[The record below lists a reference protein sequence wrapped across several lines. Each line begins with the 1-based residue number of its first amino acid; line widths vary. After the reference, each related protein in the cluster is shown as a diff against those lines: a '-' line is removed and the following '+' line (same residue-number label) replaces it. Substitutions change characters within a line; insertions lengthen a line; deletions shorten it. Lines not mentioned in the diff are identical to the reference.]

1 MVIIKWSLIF
11 IILLFISGYQTQPR
25 ILEDI
30 QLITAIGYDYVSKDK
45 IKGIANIPI
54 TPLAED
60 TPPKNEVISGVGHTS
75 KNIRQI
81 LQARSPR
88 PLLSGRTEVVLFNK
102 KVAQQ
107 GVIEVI
113 DGLERDPSIGRDI
126 FLGVV
131 NGNVENMLNE
141 QYTIS
146 EFSAKY
152 ISELL
157 KQNMD
162 QNIPKTNFHH
172 FLYHYY
178 GKGMDPYMPI
188 LQKKGKFI
196 KINGTALFKE
206 AKFIDT
212 ISLEQS
218 FIMKMLSEGFQDGTY
233 ETKLPDGKFVTVQ
246 NMASKIKYTILEND
260 GNPIINIY
268 IRINGKVNEAQ
279 RITTMEGNVI
289 NSIEK
294 HVSSSITKEGEK
306 LLRHFQKLEIDPLG
320 LGHKA
325 SNQIRHFDI
334 KEWEDKYQQIPIH
347 VNIRV
352 KISNTGIID

>member
-1 MVIIKWSLIF
+1 MGIKWSLIF
-11 IILLFISGYQTQPR
+11 ILFLFTTGCYTKPR
-25 ILEDI
+25 VLEDI

-60 TPPKNEVISGVGHTS
+60 IPPKNEVISGEGHTS

-81 LQARSPR
+81 LQAKSPR

-126 FLGVV
+126 YLGVV
-131 NGNVENMLNE
+131 NGNVEEMLKE
-141 QYTIS
+141 QYSVS
-146 EFSAKY
+146 EFSSKY

-162 QNIPKTNFHH
+162 KNIPKTNFHH
-172 FLYHYY
+172 FLYYFY

-188 LQKKGKFI
+188 LQKKEKFI
-196 KINGTALFKE
+196 NIKGIALFKE
-206 AKFIDT
+206 DKFVDS
-212 ISLEQS
+212 ISLKQS

-246 NMASKIKYTILEND
+246 NMASKVKYTILENN
-260 GNPIINIY
+260 GNPRINIY

-279 RITTMEGNVI
+279 RISTIEGNVI
-289 NSIEK
+289 NRIEN
-294 HVSSSITKEGEK
+294 HVSSSLTKEGK
-306 LLRHFQKLEIDPLG
+306 ILLEHFQNLQIDPLG

-334 KEWEDKYQQIPIH
+334 KEWEDKYHQIPIH
-347 VNIRV
+347 VKIRV